1 MPRSALI
8 VDSDF
13 FFAKFLGE
21 LLENR
26 GYEVIQ
32 ADDGKQGIAKL
43 EEGEV
48 DLIFINIIMPKMDG
62 KQLIGFIRKKYPE
75 GTFSII
81 GMLDAIVELQEMLK
95 EIDADYYLQKKPM
108 SKMTDYVGHF
118 LDLIETDPFSLPSD
132 EIIFDPEDVFRR
144 RGTVDLLEAWNFQQG
159 ITESAGMGIIV
170 IEKDAR
176 IVYANSLT
184 LKILNKS
191 LTEVLSQ
198 KITSIFPR
206 SENRKMVNAL
216 REVALNQGWR
226 KLAFEITI
234 NSEETR
240 VIVSLL
246 KVNHEIA
253 GWVMV
258 LEDIAKP
265 EDSYYKHLD
274 LTQQS
279 RK

>member
-1 MPRSALI
+1 MSRSALI

-32 ADDGKQGIAKL
+32 ANNGKQGTAKL

-48 DLIFINIIMPKMDG
+48 DLIFVNIIMPRMDG
-62 KQLIGFIRKKYPE
+62 KQLIDFIRKKYPQA
-75 GTFSII
+75 TFSII
-81 GMLDAIVELQEMLK
+81 GMLDAIIELQEMLK

-108 SKMTDYVGHF
+108 ERMTDYVNEF
-118 LDLIETDPFSLPSD
+118 LDLIETDSFSLPSD
-132 EIIFDPEDVFRR
+132 EILFDPEDVSRR
-144 RGTVDLLEAWNFQQG
+144 QTTVDLIEAWNFQQG

-170 IEKDAR
+170 IEKDAK
-176 IVYANSLT
+176 IVFANSLA

-198 KITSIFPR
+198 QITSIFPR

-216 REVALNQGWR
+216 KEVARNQEWK
-226 KLAFEITI
+226 KLAFTITI
-234 NSEETR
+234 NSEETQ

-258 LEDIAKP
+258 LEDIDKS
-265 EDSYYKHLD
+265 EDSY
-274 LTQQS
+274 S
-279 RK
+279 NI

>member
-1 MPRSALI
+1 MSRSALI

-26 GYEVIQ
+26 GYEVTQ
-32 ADDGKQGIAKL
+32 ANDGKQGIAKL

-48 DLIFINIIMPKMDG
+48 DLIFVNIIMPRMDG
-62 KQLIGFIRKKYPE
+62 KQLIDFIRKKYPE
-75 GTFSII
+75 ATFSII
-81 GMLDAIVELQEMLK
+81 GMLDAIIELRDMLK

-108 SKMTDYVGHF
+108 ERMTDYLGEF
-118 LDLIETDPFSLPSD
+118 LDLIETDPFCLPSD
-132 EIIFDPEDVFRR
+132 EILFDPEDVSRR
-144 RGTVDLLEAWNFQQG
+144 QTTVDLLESWNFQQE

-170 IEKDAR
+170 IEKDAK

-198 KITSIFPR
+198 QITSIFPR
-206 SENRKMVNAL
+206 SENRKTVNAL
-216 REVALNQGWR
+216 KEVARNQELR
-226 KLAFEITI
+226 KLAFTITI
-234 NSEETR
+234 NSEETQ

-258 LEDIAKP
+258 LEDIDKS
-265 EDSYYKHLD
+265 EDSYY
-274 LTQQS
+274 S
-279 RK
+279 A

>member
-32 ADDGKQGIAKL
+32 ANDGKQGIAKL

-48 DLIFINIIMPKMDG
+48 DLIFVNIIMPRMDG
-62 KQLIGFIRKKYPE
+62 KQLIDFIRKKYPE
-75 GTFSII
+75 GKFSII
-81 GMLDAIVELQEMLK
+81 GLLDAIIELQEMLK
-95 EIDADYYLQKKPM
+95 EIDADYYLQKKPVER
-108 SKMTDYVGHF
+108 MTDYVSEF

-132 EIIFDPEDVFRR
+132 EILFDPDDVFRR

-170 IEKDAR
+170 IEKDAK

-191 LTEVLSQ
+191 MTEVLSQ
-198 KITSIFPR
+198 QITSIFPK
-206 SENRKMVNAL
+206 SANRKMVNAL
-216 REVALNQGWR
+216 KEVARNQGWR
-226 KLAFEITI
+226 KLAFTITI
-234 NSEETR
+234 NSEETQ

-258 LEDIAKP
+258 LEDTDKS
-265 EDSYYKHLD
+265 EDIHYSI
-274 LTQQS
+274 
-279 RK
+279 

>member
-26 GYEVIQ
+26 GYEVTQ
-32 ADDGKQGIAKL
+32 ANDGKQGIAKL

-48 DLIFINIIMPKMDG
+48 DLIFVNIIMPRMDG
-62 KQLIGFIRKKYPE
+62 KQLIDFIRKKYPE
-75 GTFSII
+75 ATFSII
-81 GMLDAIVELQEMLK
+81 GMLDAIIELRDMLK

-108 SKMTDYVGHF
+108 ERMTDYLGEF
-118 LDLIETDPFSLPSD
+118 LDLIETDPFCLPSD
-132 EIIFDPEDVFRR
+132 EILFDPEDVSRR
-144 RGTVDLLEAWNFQQG
+144 QTTVDLLESWNFQQE

-170 IEKDAR
+170 IEKDAK

-198 KITSIFPR
+198 QITSIFPR
-206 SENRKMVNAL
+206 SENRKTVNAL
-216 REVALNQGWR
+216 KEVARNQELR
-226 KLAFEITI
+226 KLAFTITI
-234 NSEETR
+234 NSEETQ

-258 LEDIAKP
+258 LEDIDKS
-265 EDSYYKHLD
+265 EDSYY
-274 LTQQS
+274 S
-279 RK
+279 A